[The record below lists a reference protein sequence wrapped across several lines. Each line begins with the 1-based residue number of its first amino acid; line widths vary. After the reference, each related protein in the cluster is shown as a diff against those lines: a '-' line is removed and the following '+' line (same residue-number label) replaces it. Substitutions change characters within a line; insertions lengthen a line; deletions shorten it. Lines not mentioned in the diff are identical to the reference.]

1 MPYFADVQRAVRRI
15 PRGKVATYGEVA
27 RGAGYPRRA
36 RQVARALC
44 VNDFQNLPWH
54 RVLGS
59 GGRILLRGEAGLH
72 QRALLRIEG
81 VHFRGDRVDMDK
93 CGFQFPASRR
103 RDQDGKAKDPM
114 KQRLRRSGR
123 TSANEKTLGLAQK

>member
-1 MPYFADVQRAVRRI
+1 MPYFADIQRAVRRI

-36 RQVARALC
+36 RQVARALSA
-44 VNDFQNLPWH
+44 NGIQNLPWH

-72 QRALLRIEG
+72 QRALLRLEG
-81 VHFRGDRVDMDK
+81 VDFRGDRVDMDR
-93 CGFQFPASRR
+93 CGFRFPSSGSRAR
-103 RDQDGKAKDPM
+103 GKDSQKSKAPAYRK
-114 KQRLRRSGR
+114 RLR
-123 TSANEKTLGLAQK
+123 E